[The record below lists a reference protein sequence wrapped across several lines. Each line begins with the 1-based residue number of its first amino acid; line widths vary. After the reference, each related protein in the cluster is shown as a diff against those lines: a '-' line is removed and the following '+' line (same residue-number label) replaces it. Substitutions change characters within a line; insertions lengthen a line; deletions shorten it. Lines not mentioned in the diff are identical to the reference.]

1 MPKEVRP
8 RVNSLSRPQN
18 KFTTMLAA
26 WSPRLYLAAF
36 VVMVVKSMLYSSQ
49 FTGEVF
55 QARELTS
62 YLNVPIVALLLVA
75 LVSRFIDRKLS
86 VIDGVVLLGC
96 LAVSYASRS
105 VLPTVVA
112 LFITAYDRDAVDI
125 RRLALVYAWIAF
137 GFIVLNVFLTL
148 SGLVPDAV
156 LQATSVREPR
166 YGLGFTHPNTL
177 SNVILTALVA
187 LYVYR
192 PDVSRLAFGFLIA
205 VALYVT
211 VSIADS
217 RTAACLLVLF
227 AVLALAQPFIFK
239 YWRIL
244 RIVALVGV
252 ALVVILSFALPIA
265 IGPEEARRNMLNIIL
280 SYRIY
285 LWGAY
290 LRLAPFSLF
299 GSTLAGV
306 DFYSVN
312 VGLAND
318 VLIDNA
324 FVYTYVVYGVL
335 YLAGMLAI
343 TFLFIGKRR
352 TDSIAC
358 VVAIALLVFIVGGF
372 VENYTYNIAYN
383 IYLPYVY
390 ACSTGAV
397 LDRIRA
403 RRALRAA

>member
-62 YLNVPIVALLLVA
+62 YLNVPIVALLFVV

-148 SGLVPDAV
+148 SSLVPDAV
-156 LQATSVREPR
+156 LQATSVREAR

-187 LYVYR
+187 LYVYQ
-192 PDVSRLAFGFLIA
+192 PDTSRLALGFLIA
-205 VALYVT
+205 AALYVT

-217 RTAACLLVLF
+217 RTSACLLVVF
-227 AVLALAQPFIFK
+227 ALVVFAQPFIFK
-239 YWRIL
+239 YWRAFRIL
-244 RIVALVGV
+244 ALAGV
-252 ALVVILSFALPIA
+252 AAVVILSFALPIV
-265 IGPEEARRNMLNIIL
+265 ISPEEAHGSMLNVIL

-306 DFYSVN
+306 DFYALN
-312 VGLAND
+312 VGLASGM
-318 VLIDNA
+318 LIDNA

-343 TFLFIGKRR
+343 TFLFIGTCPDDTTSR
-352 TDSIAC
+352 
-358 VVAIALLVFIVGGF
+358 VVAVVLLVFIVGGF

-383 IYLPYVY
+383 IYLPYLY

-397 LDRIRA
+397 LARIRA